1 MTADTEDRPRDAS
14 SGGSSSSDKFSIA
27 AAFER
32 LEPEE
37 APSSREASSESAR
50 SAESQRRFSAAPG
63 QEPSGGRAASR
74 RTERSGGRDASRA
87 QDKLQEI
94 RSILFGTFERD
105 VRTRLGRLEER
116 LDEHVAALRDDVQ
129 QLRDRVEGA
138 HDERRDLA
146 DRLTEH
152 EDAYRDD
159 IRELER
165 TVYMALQA
173 LQRDMAR
180 TASDLE
186 ARMDAVEQA
195 LDERLQSAVRR
206 EGVAQVLEAIAEKL
220 RAS

>member
-37 APSSREASSESAR
+37 APSSREASSGSAR

-63 QEPSGGRAASR
+63 QEP
-74 RTERSGGRDASRA
+74 SGGRDASRA